1 MGNFYVSLSK
11 FLSYI
16 LRHHPE
22 KFDICLD
29 DKGFADLE
37 KILRILKNRYPK
49 KKITKKTLQEMIKR
63 SNKKRFELRE
73 KKIRAY
79 YGHSIDRKI
88 KMEKAEMIPS
98 FLFHGTTAK
107 AYKKIQKLGL
117 KKRNRQYVHLSKTIE
132 TAIDVGSRKTN
143 RPILLRIDVLRAKK
157 SGINFYKSGDMYLAE
172 RIPPRFLEKQDLN

>member
-79 YGHSIDRKI
+79 YGHRDRK
-88 KMEKAEMIPS
+88 S
-98 FLFHGTTAK
+98 T
-107 AYKKIQKLGL
+107 
-117 KKRNRQYVHLSKTIE
+117 R
-132 TAIDVGSRKTN
+132 
-143 RPILLRIDVLRAKK
+143 
-157 SGINFYKSGDMYLAE
+157 
-172 RIPPRFLEKQDLN
+172 LNSSHYS